1 MNVHHG
7 EESPMFADHRKNKL
21 FTLIEKNEATLSS
34 EQIAE
39 YLSVSDRTVRK
50 EIKDMNEICCQHGF
64 LIKNLRGKGFYFEV
78 TAPEPFQ
85 FFKQGISSSPLYFDI
100 HSKEGRM
107 KQCIYS
113 LLYEKDY
120 ISLEE
125 LAEKL
130 FVSRTTL
137 SSELN
142 SVRSFIQDNGL
153 TLHSKVGKGFYIQ
166 GEEIQKREALFSLI
180 DNHIDYTQIETYF
193 EWKKQKKDVVTLQQ
207 KLPPLFHSAHL
218 YFTDENLNNFIYY
231 LVIMADRTAN
241 HFYIE
246 DGHKQSD
253 VSCELKQV
261 IHPLVTIAENLFSM
275 TMSEP
280 EVSYLSVQLKSKVIS
295 KTAPDTS
302 SQSLLIDYI
311 NAFLNKINENY
322 YYYLTQDE
330 QLKHDLKSH
339 IQSMLYRA
347 ENNIRVRNPMEEHI
361 KKYFPLAY
369 ELTLYAVRS
378 IKEEF
383 SYDINLGEVAYLA
396 LHIGASLERNYQVKY
411 ERHNSCLIVC
421 GSGFGT
427 ARIIESTIKRAIPHL
442 FITKTISAQKYHTLP
457 YIEED
462 VVITSVKIEEKNKP
476 IFKIETL
483 PSKKEMIELDKK
495 ITQELSDTQD
505 LLLKYFSPKLFF
517 KQSFKTKEEAIRVL
531 TEAMEKEKVIQHQTE
546 FTEAIFKREELGSTL
561 IGEGVAIPHPL
572 NLLSLRTQIGIAISD
587 TPIEWGNG
595 QTTRLIFLL
604 AISKED
610 YEEAMGIYDFIVEV
624 IRENLSDV
632 LCSAKS
638 FTEFML
644 RAKLIYE

>member
-1 MNVHHG
+1 
-7 EESPMFADHRKNKL
+7 MFADHRKNKL

-39 YLSVSDRTVRK
+39 CLSVSDRTIRK
-50 EIKDMNEICCQHGF
+50 EIKEMNEVCSQHGF
-64 LIKNLRGKGFYFEV
+64 LIKKVRGKGFYFEIL
-78 TAPEPFQ
+78 EQERFQ
-85 FFKQGISSSPLYFDI
+85 LFKQGSSVSPLYFDI

-113 LLYEKDY
+113 LLFERDY

-125 LAEKL
+125 LSERL

-142 SVRSFIQDNGL
+142 GVRMFIQENGL
-153 TLHSKVGKGFYIQ
+153 TLQSKVGKGVYIK
-166 GEEIQKREALFSLI
+166 GEEIQKRETLFSLI

-193 EWKKQKKDVVTLQQ
+193 KWKNQNNDVVVLQK

-231 LVIMADRTAN
+231 LVIMADRMAN
-241 HFYIE
+241 QLYIE
-246 DGHKQSD
+246 NEYEQSEM
-253 VSCELKQV
+253 SSELKQV
-261 IHPLVTIAENLFSM
+261 MEPLITIVENLFSISLPK
-275 TMSEP
+275 SEI
-280 EVSYLSVQLKSKVIS
+280 SYLFVQLKSKVIS
-295 KTAPDTS
+295 KAIPDQS
-302 SQSLLIDYI
+302 SQSLLIAYI
-311 NAFLNKINENY
+311 DAFLDKINENY
-322 YYYLTQDE
+322 YYDLTQDE

-427 ARIIESTIKRAIPHL
+427 ARIIESTIKRAIPNL
-442 FITKTISAQKYHTLP
+442 FITKTISAQKYNQLP

-483 PSKKEMIELDKK
+483 PSKKEMLELDKK
-495 ITQELSDTQD
+495 ITQELSNTQD
-505 LLLKYFSPKLFF
+505 LLSKYFSPSIFF
-517 KQSFKTKEEAIRVL
+517 KQSFKTKDEAIRVL
-531 TEAMEKEKVIQHQTE
+531 TEAMAKENIIQDQVQ

-572 NLLSLRTQIGIAISD
+572 NLLSVRTQIGIAISD
-587 TPIEWGNG
+587 TPIEWDNG
-595 QTTRLIFLL
+595 QSTRLIFLL

>member
-1 MNVHHG
+1 MHHG
-7 EESPMFADHRKNKL
+7 EESPMFTDHRKNKL

-34 EQIAE
+34 EQMAE
-39 YLSVSDRTVRK
+39 CLSVSDRTIRK
-50 EIKDMNEICCQHGF
+50 EIKEMNEVCRQHGF

-78 TAPEPFQ
+78 TEQETFQ
-85 FFKQGISSSPLYFDI
+85 HFKQGTSSSPLYFDI

-113 LLYEKDY
+113 LLYEKDF

-125 LAEKL
+125 LAERL

-142 SVRSFIQDNGL
+142 GVRSYIQKNEL
-153 TLHSKVGKGFYIQ
+153 TLHSKVGKGIFIE
-166 GEEIQKREALFSLI
+166 GGEIQKREILFSLI

-193 EWKKQKKDVVTLQQ
+193 VWKKQNKDVDSLQK

-218 YFTDENLNNFIYY
+218 YFSDENLNNFIYY
-231 LVIMADRTAN
+231 LVIMADRMAN
-241 HFYIE
+241 QFYIE
-246 DGHKQSD
+246 TSNDRPHISF
-253 VSCELKQV
+253 ELKQV
-261 IHPLVTIAENLFSM
+261 MDPLVTIVENLFSM
-275 TMSEP
+275 TLSEA
-280 EVSYLSVQLKSKVIS
+280 ETSYLFVQLKSKVIS
-295 KTAPDTS
+295 KNVPDQS
-302 SQSLLIDYI
+302 SQSLLIAYI
-311 NAFLNKINENY
+311 DAFLSKINENY
-322 YYYLTQDE
+322 YYDLTEDE

-369 ELTLYAVRS
+369 EVTLYAVRS

-427 ARIIESTIKRAIPHL
+427 ARMIESIIKRAIPHL
-442 FITKTISAQKYHTLP
+442 FITKTISAQKYHTLS

-483 PSKKEMIELDKK
+483 PSKKEMIELDTR
-495 ITQELSDTQD
+495 ITQELSDTQE
-505 LLLKYFSPKLFF
+505 LLSKYFSSALFF
-517 KQSFKTKEEAIRVL
+517 KRSFKTKEEAIRVL
-531 TEAMEKEKVIQHQTE
+531 TEAMANEKVILNQNE

-572 NLLSLRTQIGIAISD
+572 NLLSLRTQIGIAISE
-587 TPIEWGNG
+587 TPVEWDNG

-610 YEEAMGIYDFIVEV
+610 YEEAMGIYDFIVEI

>member
-1 MNVHHG
+1 
-7 EESPMFADHRKNKL
+7 MFTDHRKNKL

-34 EQIAE
+34 EQIADC
-39 YLSVSDRTVRK
+39 LSVSDRTIRK
-50 EIKDMNEICCQHGF
+50 EIKEMNEVCRQHGF
-64 LIKNLRGKGFYFEV
+64 LIKNLRGKGFYFEI
-78 TAPEPFQ
+78 TEEETFQ
-85 FFKQGISSSPLYFDI
+85 RFKQGTSSSPLYFDI
-100 HSKEGRM
+100 YSKEGRM

-113 LLYEKDY
+113 LLYEKDF

-125 LAEKL
+125 LAERL

-142 SVRSFIQDNGL
+142 GVRSYIQKNGL
-153 TLHSKVGKGFYIQ
+153 ILQSKVGKGIFIE
-166 GEEIQKREALFSLI
+166 GGEIQKREILFSLI

-193 EWKKQKKDVVTLQQ
+193 VWKKQNKDVEILQK

-218 YFTDENLNNFIYY
+218 YFSDENLNNFIYY
-231 LVIMADRTAN
+231 LVIMADRMAN
-241 HFYIE
+241 QFYIE
-246 DGHKQSD
+246 TSNERPHISF
-253 VSCELKQV
+253 ELRQV
-261 IHPLVTIAENLFSM
+261 MDPLVTIVENLFSM
-275 TMSEP
+275 TLSEA
-280 EVSYLSVQLKSKVIS
+280 ETSYLSVQLKSKVIS
-295 KTAPDTS
+295 KSVPDQS
-302 SQSLLIDYI
+302 SQSLLIAYI
-311 NAFLNKINENY
+311 DAFLNEINENY
-322 YYYLTQDE
+322 YYDLTEDE

-339 IQSMLYRA
+339 IQSMLYRT

-442 FITKTISAQKYHTLP
+442 FITKTISAQQYHTLP

-483 PSKKEMIELDKK
+483 PSKKK
-495 ITQELSDTQD
+495 
-505 LLLKYFSPKLFF
+505 
-517 KQSFKTKEEAIRVL
+517 
-531 TEAMEKEKVIQHQTE
+531 
-546 FTEAIFKREELGSTL
+546 
-561 IGEGVAIPHPL
+561 
-572 NLLSLRTQIGIAISD
+572 
-587 TPIEWGNG
+587 
-595 QTTRLIFLL
+595 
-604 AISKED
+604 
-610 YEEAMGIYDFIVEV
+610 
-624 IRENLSDV
+624 
-632 LCSAKS
+632 
-638 FTEFML
+638 
-644 RAKLIYE
+644 

>member
-1 MNVHHG
+1 MHHG

-39 YLSVSDRTVRK
+39 CLSVSDRTIRK
-50 EIKDMNEICCQHGF
+50 EIKEMNEVCSQHGF
-64 LIKNLRGKGFYFEV
+64 LIKKVRGKGFYFEIV
-78 TAPEPFQ
+78 EQERFQ
-85 FFKQGISSSPLYFDI
+85 LFKQGSSVSPLYFDI

-113 LLYEKDY
+113 LLFESDY

-125 LAEKL
+125 LSERL

-142 SVRSFIQDNGL
+142 GVRMFIQENGL
-153 TLHSKVGKGFYIQ
+153 TLQSKVGKGVYIE
-166 GEEIQKREALFSLI
+166 GEEIQKRETLFSLI

-193 EWKKQKKDVVTLQQ
+193 KWKNQNNDVVLLQKK
-207 KLPPLFHSAHL
+207 LPSLFHSAHL

-231 LVIMADRTAN
+231 LVIMADRIAN
-241 HFYIE
+241 QLSIE
-246 DGHKQSD
+246 NEYEQSEI
-253 VSCELKQV
+253 SSELKQV
-261 IHPLVTIAENLFSM
+261 MDPLMTIVENLFSISLPK
-275 TMSEP
+275 SEI
-280 EVSYLSVQLKSKVIS
+280 SYLFVQLKSKVIS
-295 KTAPDTS
+295 KAIPDQS
-302 SQSLLIDYI
+302 SQSLLIAYI
-311 NAFLNKINENY
+311 DAFLIKINENY
-322 YYYLTQDE
+322 YYDLTQDV

-427 ARIIESTIKRAIPHL
+427 ARIIESTIKRAIPNL
-442 FITKTISAQKYHTLP
+442 FITKTISAQKYNQLL

-483 PSKKEMIELDKK
+483 PSKKEMLELDKK
-495 ITQELSDTQD
+495 ITQELSNTQD
-505 LLLKYFSPKLFF
+505 LLSKYFSPSIFF
-517 KQSFKTKEEAIRVL
+517 KQSFKTKDEAIRVL
-531 TEAMEKEKVIQHQTE
+531 TEAMAKENIIQDQVQ

-572 NLLSLRTQIGIAISD
+572 NLLSVRTQIGIAISD
-587 TPIEWGNG
+587 TPIEWDNG
-595 QTTRLIFLL
+595 QSTRLIFLL

>member
-1 MNVHHG
+1 
-7 EESPMFADHRKNKL
+7 MFTDHRKNKL

-34 EQIAE
+34 EQMAE
-39 YLSVSDRTVRK
+39 CLSVSDRTIRK
-50 EIKDMNEICCQHGF
+50 EIKEMNEVCRQHGF

-78 TAPEPFQ
+78 TEQETFQ
-85 FFKQGISSSPLYFDI
+85 HFKQGTSSSPLYFDI

-113 LLYEKDY
+113 LLYEKDF

-125 LAEKL
+125 LAERL

-142 SVRSFIQDNGL
+142 GVRSYIQKNEL
-153 TLHSKVGKGFYIQ
+153 TLHSKVGKGIFIE
-166 GEEIQKREALFSLI
+166 GGEIQKREILFSLI

-193 EWKKQKKDVVTLQQ
+193 VWKKQNKDVDSLQK

-218 YFTDENLNNFIYY
+218 YFSDENLNNFIYY
-231 LVIMADRTAN
+231 LVIMADRMAN
-241 HFYIE
+241 QFYIE
-246 DGHKQSD
+246 TSNDRPHISF
-253 VSCELKQV
+253 ELKQV
-261 IHPLVTIAENLFSM
+261 MDPLVTIVENLFSM
-275 TMSEP
+275 TLSEA
-280 EVSYLSVQLKSKVIS
+280 ETSYLFVQLKSKVIS
-295 KTAPDTS
+295 KNVPDQS
-302 SQSLLIDYI
+302 SQSLLIAYI
-311 NAFLNKINENY
+311 DAFLSKINENY
-322 YYYLTQDE
+322 YYDLTEDE

-369 ELTLYAVRS
+369 EVTLYAVRS

-427 ARIIESTIKRAIPHL
+427 ARMIESIIKRAIPHL
-442 FITKTISAQKYHTLP
+442 FITKTISAQKYHTLS

-483 PSKKEMIELDKK
+483 PSKKEMIELDTR
-495 ITQELSDTQD
+495 ITQELSDTQE
-505 LLLKYFSPKLFF
+505 LLSKYFSSALFF
-517 KQSFKTKEEAIRVL
+517 KRSFKTKEEAIRVL
-531 TEAMEKEKVIQHQTE
+531 TEAMANEKVILNQNE

-572 NLLSLRTQIGIAISD
+572 NLLSLRTQIGIAISE
-587 TPIEWGNG
+587 TPVEWDNG

-610 YEEAMGIYDFIVEV
+610 YEEAMGIYDFIVEI